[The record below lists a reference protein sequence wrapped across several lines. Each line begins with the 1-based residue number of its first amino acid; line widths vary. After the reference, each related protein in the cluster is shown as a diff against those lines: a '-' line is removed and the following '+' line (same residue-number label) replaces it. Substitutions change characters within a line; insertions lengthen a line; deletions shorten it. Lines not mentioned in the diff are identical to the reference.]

1 VQKKIIWFLLG
12 AAFMWVLFD
21 FGKSYFAGNE
31 SSETG
36 TAFQEAAAPEASDA
50 PAGINIGQLA
60 YDFELQDM
68 AGNTVKL
75 SDYRGKK
82 VFLNFWASWCPPCKA
97 EMPHLQAFSEEQED
111 TVVLGVNVTSSESHP
126 DNAALFLEENEIS
139 FLNLYGTEEVFNQ
152 YQVQSLPT
160 SYLIGSDGKIYERII
175 GAVTKDILEAKFSM
189 IK

>member
-12 AAFMWVLFD
+12 AVFLWVLYD
-21 FGKSYFAGNE
+21 FGKSYLPGNATNGKDAVLL
-31 SSETG
+31 ET
-36 TAFQEAAAPEASDA
+36 AAPEASEA
-50 PAGINIGQLA
+50 QAGINIGQIA
-60 YDFELQDM
+60 YDFELEDM
-68 AGNTVKL
+68 DGNTVKL

-97 EMPHLQAFSEEQED
+97 EMPHLQVFSEEQED
-111 TVVLGVNVTSSESHP
+111 TVVLGVNVTTSESHP
-126 DNAALFLEENEIS
+126 DNAALFLDENEIS
-139 FLNLYGTEEVFNQ
+139 FPNLYGTEEVFSQ

>member
-1 VQKKIIWFLLG
+1 
-12 AAFMWVLFD
+12 
-21 FGKSYFAGNE
+21 
-31 SSETG
+31 
-36 TAFQEAAAPEASDA
+36 
-50 PAGINIGQLA
+50 
-60 YDFELQDM
+60 
-68 AGNTVKL
+68 
-75 SDYRGKK
+75 
-82 VFLNFWASWCPPCKA
+82 
-97 EMPHLQAFSEEQED
+97 MPHLQAFSEEQED
-111 TVVLGVNVTSSESHP
+111 TVVLGVNVTTSESHP

>member
-1 VQKKIIWFLLG
+1 
-12 AAFMWVLFD
+12 MWVLFD
-21 FGKSYFAGNE
+21 FWKSYFAGTE
-31 SSETG
+31 TSETG
-36 TAFQEAAAPEASDA
+36 TVSHETAASEAVKAQT
-50 PAGINIGQLA
+50 GINIGQIA

-68 AGNTVKL
+68 DGNAVKL
-75 SDYRGKK
+75 SDYRG
-82 VFLNFWASWCPPCKA
+82 CPPCKA

-111 TVVLGVNVTSSESHP
+111 TVVLGVNVTTSESHP

>member
-1 VQKKIIWFLLG
+1 MQKKIIWFLLG
-12 AAFMWVLFD
+12 AAFLWVLFD
-21 FGKSYFAGNE
+21 FWKSYFAGTE
-31 SSETG
+31 TSETG
-36 TAFQEAAAPEASDA
+36 TVSHETAASEA
-50 PAGINIGQLA
+50 
-60 YDFELQDM
+60 
-68 AGNTVKL
+68 VKL

-111 TVVLGVNVTSSESHP
+111 TVVLGVNVTTSESHP

>member
-1 VQKKIIWFLLG
+1 MQKKIIWFLLG
-12 AAFMWVLFD
+12 AAFLWVLFD
-21 FGKSYFAGNE
+21 FWKSYFAGTE
-31 SSETG
+31 TSETG
-36 TAFQEAAAPEASDA
+36 TVSHETAASEVVKAQT
-50 PAGINIGQLA
+50 GINIGQIA

-68 AGNTVKL
+68 DGNAVKL

-97 EMPHLQAFSEEQED
+97 EMPHLQTFSEEQED
-111 TVVLGVNVTSSESHP
+111 TVVLGVNVTTSESHP